1 MPLRTLFLNRLA
13 ELVTN
18 PATGRLSTSDT
29 TLVGTFLV
37 ASIVLIWVTAA
48 GHLEEWLYVAYLGAF
63 VFQSQAS
70 KHVAIKRDKAN
81 AGGTPDAN

>member
-1 MPLRTLFLNRLA
+1 MPLRTLFLSRLA

-29 TLVGTFLV
+29 TLVGAFLV

-48 GHLEEWLYVAYLGAF
+48 GHL
-63 VFQSQAS
+63 
-70 KHVAIKRDKAN
+70 
-81 AGGTPDAN
+81 